1 MSGDSELELGV
12 DTTPTPTK
20 VTQTPLNLQ
29 VGPSTHDRIQT
40 LTDFHIRLQ
49 SVRHIPSFLL
59 RHPSGSSLSHEP
71 EFASSFDPAD
81 HDFAAPFHTT
91 PTQDFRT
98 LKSIA
103 DTLRSEKIQ
112 EALKVARESEDADKS
127 DLGLFQRESRKRK
140 RALSPVGSPQPYI
153 PPPPR
158 TSSLFPH
165 IDDEL
170 PCLRAEGLV
179 EYIREFNRGDIK
191 LHPSPGT
198 SEAFQP
204 KCKLCLWSRTRSP
217 PLDRSMNHSTP
228 RLKLTSPAILRFT
241 IEDVLTAYVSL
252 VFICLEDPLLVESVT
267 VFGPREMKL
276 PHMQSDYLAFQ
287 VLSQHIAKMVQSHP
301 QVPLQTL
308 IHLLV
313 SYQGLFVDRCTSCER
328 VLSAEGHVPP
338 AARLWI
344 PRGAEQPINLDDANK
359 ADEPD
364 HGAILNSDATPARS
378 QTADYSDGH
387 WESRHVTCMHS

>member
-1 MSGDSELELGV
+1 MGADA
-12 DTTPTPTK
+12 TPTAPK
-20 VTQTPLNLQ
+20 VTQTPSNL
-29 VGPSTHDRIQT
+29 GPSTQDRIQT
-40 LTDFHIRLQ
+40 LTDFHTRLQ
-49 SVRHIPSFLL
+49 SVRHIPSLLL
-59 RHPSGSSLSHEP
+59 RHPSGSSLSHES

-91 PTQDFRT
+91 PTPDFRS
-98 LKSIA
+98 LKIIA
-103 DTLRSEKIQ
+103 DALRTEKIQ
-112 EALKVARESEDADKS
+112 EALRVSRESEHADKS
-127 DLGLFQRESRKRK
+127 DLGLFQRNSRKRK
-140 RALSPVGSPQPYI
+140 RPLSPVGSPQPYI

-158 TSSLFPH
+158 TSSLFPPTE
-165 IDDEL
+165 DEI

-191 LHPSPGT
+191 LLPSPGT
-198 SEAFQP
+198 SETFRP
-204 KCKLCLWSRTRSP
+204 KCRLCLWSRTRSP
-217 PLDRSMNHSTP
+217 QPDLSMNP
-228 RLKLTSPAILRFT
+228 NALRPKLTSPAILRFT

-252 VFICLEDPLLVESVT
+252 AFNCLEDPLLVESVT

-328 VLSAEGHVPP
+328 ILSAEGHVPP
-338 AARLWI
+338 AGRLWI
-344 PRGAEQPINLDDANK
+344 PRGAQQAIDLNTNK
-359 ADEPD
+359 ADDHDPNPD
-364 HGAILNSDATPARS
+364 ASSTRS
-378 QTADYSDGH
+378 LTADHIDGH

>member
-1 MSGDSELELGV
+1 MEV
-12 DTTPTPTK
+12 DATPAAPK
-20 VTQTPLNLQ
+20 VIQTVSNLA
-29 VGPSTHDRIQT
+29 PSTDDRIQT

-49 SVRHIPSFLL
+49 SVRHIPSLLL
-59 RHPSGSSLSHEP
+59 RHPSGSSLSHES
-71 EFASSFDPAD
+71 EFTSPFDPAD

-98 LKSIA
+98 LKTIA
-103 DTLRSEKIQ
+103 DVLRSEKLQ
-112 EALKVARESEDADKS
+112 EALKAARESEEADKS
-127 DLGLFQRESRKRK
+127 ELGLFQRDSRKRK
-140 RALSPVGSPQPYI
+140 RPLSPVGSPQPYI
-153 PPPPR
+153 PSPPR
-158 TSSLFPH
+158 TSSLFPP

-191 LHPSPGT
+191 SPPSPGT
-198 SEAFQP
+198 SESFQP
-204 KCKLCLWSRTRSP
+204 KCRLCLWSRTRSP
-217 PLDRSMNHSTP
+217 QPDRSMNGP
-228 RLKLTSPAILRFT
+228 PPKLTSPIILRFT

-252 VFICLEDPLLVESVT
+252 VYSRLEDPLLVESVT
-267 VFGPREMKL
+267 AFGPREMKL

-313 SYQGLFVDRCTSCER
+313 SYQGLFVDRCSSCER

-338 AARLWI
+338 AGRLWI
-344 PRGAEQPINLDDANK
+344 PRGAQQVIDVNASK
-359 ADEPD
+359 TDEPD
-364 HGAILNSDATPARS
+364 PGVLIDSDATPARS
-378 QTADYSDGH
+378 QLTDHTDVGR
-387 WESRHVTCMHS
+387 WESRHVTCMYN

>member
-1 MSGDSELELGV
+1 MEV
-12 DTTPTPTK
+12 DTTPAAST
-20 VTQTPLNLQ
+20 VTQTVSNL
-29 VGPSTHDRIQT
+29 GDRIQT

-49 SVRHIPSFLL
+49 SVRHIPSLLL

-71 EFASSFDPAD
+71 KFTSPFDPAD

-98 LKSIA
+98 LKTIA
-103 DTLRSEKIQ
+103 DALRSEKLQ
-112 EALKVARESEDADKS
+112 EALKVSRESEDADKS
-127 DLGLFQRESRKRK
+127 DLRLFQKDSRKRK
-140 RALSPVGSPQPYI
+140 RPLSPVGSPQPYI

-158 TSSLFPH
+158 TSSLFPP
-165 IDDEL
+165 IEDEL

-191 LHPSPGT
+191 LPPSPGT
-198 SEAFQP
+198 SEFFQP
-204 KCKLCLWSRTRSP
+204 KCRLCLWSRTRSP
-217 PLDRSMNHSTP
+217 QIDRSMNGSRP
-228 RLKLTSPAILRFT
+228 KLTSPTILRFT

-252 VFICLEDPLLVESVT
+252 VFARLEDPLLVESVT
-267 VFGPREMKL
+267 AFGPREMKL

-287 VLSQHIAKMVQSHP
+287 ALSQHIAKMVQSHP

-338 AARLWI
+338 AGRLWI
-344 PRGAEQPINLDDANK
+344 PRGARQSIDLNVNK
-359 ADEPD
+359 TDEPD
-364 HGAILNSDATPARS
+364 PGVIINPDNSPARS
-378 QTADYSDGH
+378 QTADQPDGH
-387 WESRHVTCMHS
+387 WESRHVTCMYS

>member
-1 MSGDSELELGV
+1 MPGDPEMEV
-12 DTTPTPTK
+12 DATPAAAE
-20 VTQTPLNLQ
+20 VTQTVSNL
-29 VGPSTHDRIQT
+29 GISTHDRIQT

-49 SVRHIPSFLL
+49 SVRHIPSLLL

-71 EFASSFDPAD
+71 GFTSPFDPDD

-91 PTQDFRT
+91 PAQDFRT
-98 LKSIA
+98 LKTITDA
-103 DTLRSEKIQ
+103 LRSEQIQ

-127 DLGLFQRESRKRK
+127 DLGLFHRDSRKRK
-140 RALSPVGSPQPYI
+140 RPLSPVGSPQPYI

-158 TSSLFPH
+158 TSSLFPP

-191 LHPSPGT
+191 LPPSPGT
-198 SEAFQP
+198 SESFQP
-204 KCKLCLWSRTRSP
+204 KCRLCLWSRTHSP
-217 PLDRSMNHSTP
+217 QLGRSMNGQQP
-228 RLKLTSPAILRFT
+228 KLTSPAILRFT
-241 IEDVLTAYVSL
+241 IEDVLTSYVSL
-252 VFICLEDPLLVESVT
+252 VFTRMEDPLIVESVT
-267 VFGPREMKL
+267 AFGPREMKL

-287 VLSQHIAKMVQSHP
+287 VLSQHIAKMVQSYP

-308 IHLLV
+308 ISLLV

-338 AARLWI
+338 AGRLWI
-344 PRGAEQPINLDDANK
+344 PGGACQFIDLNGNK
-359 ADEPD
+359 PDEPD
-364 HGAILNSDATPARS
+364 PGVVINPDATPARS
-378 QTADYSDGH
+378 QTTDHVDGH
-387 WESRHVTCMHS
+387 WESRHVTCMYS

>member
-1 MSGDSELELGV
+1 MEV
-12 DTTPTPTK
+12 DTTPAAST
-20 VTQTPLNLQ
+20 VTQTVSNL
-29 VGPSTHDRIQT
+29 GDRIQT

-49 SVRHIPSFLL
+49 SVRHIPSLLL
-59 RHPSGSSLSHEP
+59 RHPSGPSLSHEP
-71 EFASSFDPAD
+71 EFTSPFDPAD

-98 LKSIA
+98 LKTIA
-103 DTLRSEKIQ
+103 DALRSEKLQ
-112 EALKVARESEDADKS
+112 EALKVSRESEDADKS
-127 DLGLFQRESRKRK
+127 DLRLFQKDSRKRK
-140 RALSPVGSPQPYI
+140 RPLSPVGSPQPYI

-158 TSSLFPH
+158 TSSLFPP
-165 IDDEL
+165 IEDEL

-191 LHPSPGT
+191 LPPSPGT
-198 SEAFQP
+198 SEFFQP
-204 KCKLCLWSRTRSP
+204 KCRLCLWSRTRSP
-217 PLDRSMNHSTP
+217 QLDRSMNGSRP
-228 RLKLTSPAILRFT
+228 KLTSPTILRFT

-252 VFICLEDPLLVESVT
+252 VFARLEDPLLVESVT
-267 VFGPREMKL
+267 AFGPREMKL

-287 VLSQHIAKMVQSHP
+287 ALSQHIAKMVQSHP

-338 AARLWI
+338 AGRLWI
-344 PRGAEQPINLDDANK
+344 PRGARQSIDLNVNK
-359 ADEPD
+359 TDEPD
-364 HGAILNSDATPARS
+364 PGVIINPDHSPARS
-378 QTADYSDGH
+378 QTADQPDGH
-387 WESRHVTCMHS
+387 WESRHVTCMYS

>member
-1 MSGDSELELGV
+1 MSGDPEMEV
-12 DTTPTPTK
+12 DTTPAEAKITEI
-20 VTQTPLNLQ
+20 VSNL
-29 VGPSTHDRIQT
+29 GPSTHDRIQT
-40 LTDFHIRLQ
+40 LRDFHIRLQ
-49 SVRHIPSFLL
+49 SVRHVPSLLL
-59 RHPSGSSLSHEP
+59 RHPSGSSLSHEA
-71 EFASSFDPAD
+71 EFTSPFDPAD

-98 LKSIA
+98 LKIIA
-103 DTLRSEKIQ
+103 DALRSEKLQ
-112 EALKVARESEDADKS
+112 EALKVARESEEADKS
-127 DLGLFQRESRKRK
+127 DLCLFQRDSRKRK
-140 RALSPVGSPQPYI
+140 RPLSPVGSPQPYI

-158 TSSLFPH
+158 ASSLFPP

-191 LHPSPGT
+191 SPPSPGT
-198 SEAFQP
+198 SESFQP
-204 KCKLCLWSRTRSP
+204 KCRLYIWSRTRSP
-217 PLDRSMNHSTP
+217 YRDRSMNGP
-228 RLKLTSPAILRFT
+228 PPKLTSPVILRFT

-252 VFICLEDPLLVESVT
+252 VFTRWEDPLLVESVT
-267 VFGPREMKL
+267 AFGPREMKL

-308 IHLLV
+308 IYLLV

-338 AARLWI
+338 AGRLWI
-344 PRGAEQPINLDDANK
+344 PRGTEQPIDLNTNK

-364 HGAILNSDATPARS
+364 PSVIINPHATPAKS
-378 QTADYSDGH
+378 QITDHPDGH
-387 WESRHVTCMHS
+387 WESRHVTCMYN